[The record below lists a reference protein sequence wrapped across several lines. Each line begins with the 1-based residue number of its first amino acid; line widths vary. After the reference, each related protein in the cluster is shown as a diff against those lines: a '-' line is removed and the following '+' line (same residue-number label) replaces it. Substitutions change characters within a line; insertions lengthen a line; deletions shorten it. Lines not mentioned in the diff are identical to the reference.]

1 MHGRMAAAALV
12 TAVGLAGQTRAG
24 GPVQAVLDR
33 MVGTGTIAGV
43 ASALSDGDYGVTFQC
58 AGYADAGR
66 GLPMTPDTLCAVFSM
81 TKTFAGVC
89 ILCAIDDG
97 RMTLD
102 DGLSRYLPAF
112 ADTRMKDGS
121 RPKRALTVRD
131 CMCHST
137 GCLDPGWPQWE
148 TVRSAADKFAKL
160 PLDRQPGEC
169 FSYGNQWVDAAL
181 AALEAAVGEP
191 WEDYLQK
198 KVLDPLGMKD
208 TTFFPNEEQVTRLAR
223 KYTSDAYP
231 FRALPELDK
240 SALAN
245 IRGGRAMGAHAF
257 AGLYSTARDMIR
269 FSQMLAHHGTWKDRL
284 IVSRKTFD
292 ALMLTKQT
300 APGVRES
307 YSVGAWIW
315 GDWIGHEG
323 AQRTAE
329 WANTKTGHAR
339 VFMIQTENKAGP
351 AFFHLKSL
359 WHDACDREQG
369 TATTV
374 FGS

>member
-1 MHGRMAAAALV
+1 MRRKTVLAVAVAAMGTVAF
-12 TAVGLAGQTRAG
+12 G
-24 GPVQAVLDR
+24 GPVQDALDR

-43 ASALSDGDYGVTFQC
+43 TSALSDGDYAVTFQS
-58 AGYADAGR
+58 AGFADVEKR
-66 GLPMTPDTLCAVFSM
+66 RPMTPDTLCAVFSM

-89 ILCAIDDG
+89 VLCAVDDG
-97 RMTLD
+97 KMSLD
-102 DGLSRYLPAF
+102 DSLSAYLPAF

-121 RPKRALTVRD
+121 KPKRALTVRD

-137 GCLDPGWPQWE
+137 GCLDPGWPGWE

-160 PLDRQPGEC
+160 PLDLQPGEC
-169 FSYGNQWVDAAL
+169 FSYGNQWVDTAM
-181 AALEAAVGEP
+181 AALEVAVGEP

-198 KVLDPLGMKD
+198 RVLDPLGMKD

-231 FRALPELDK
+231 LRALPKLDEG
-240 SALAN
+240 ALAG
-245 IRGGRAMGAHAF
+245 IRGGKAVGAHAF

-269 FSQMLAHHGTWKDRL
+269 FSQMLAHHGTWKDRTV
-284 IVSRKTFD
+284 VSRKTFD

-300 APGVRES
+300 AAGVRDP
-307 YSVGAWIW
+307 YSVGAWMW

-329 WANTKTGHAR
+329 WANPKTGHAR
-339 VFMIQTENKAGP
+339 VFMIQTENRAGP
-351 AFFHLKSL
+351 AFFQLKAL

-369 TATTV
+369 TPTTV
-374 FGS
+374 FGT